1 MEQLDFSGIWSYL
14 GLALVGLGV
23 IILIV
28 SFIRYAKKKLSDGF
42 MMIWLVMSLIIF
54 FLGITLMITRL
65 SYATIVWVLAAICLL
80 LLTVIF
86 FTSSM
91 VSELMMKVRELAMQ
105 VALLNQENDSL
116 LQQINNLK
124 EQDKD
129 A

>member
-1 MEQLDFSGIWSYL
+1 MEFFDISGIWFYL
-14 GLALVGLGV
+14 GLAMVGLGV
-23 IILIV
+23 IIFIV
-28 SFIRYAKKKLSDGF
+28 SFIRYARKKLSDGF

-54 FLGITLMITRL
+54 SLGITLIVTGF
-65 SYATIVWVLAAICLL
+65 SYSMMVWVLAAVCGL

-86 FTSSM
+86 ITSSM

-129 A
+129 V